1 MMVTRVS
8 VALKF
13 CIRLFMEANI
23 SGFNS
28 VVFSVIGDVPVDS
41 DASVVISILKIC

>member
-28 VVFSVIGDVPVDS
+28 VVFSVVGDVSIDS
-41 DASVVISILKIC
+41 EAFVVILISKIC